1 MMKLVLSGSVL
12 SVTLAL
18 ACTTVMAQNAAVTP
32 GQINAGSEIYATYCA
47 TCHGRRM
54 KNPEWAIDLATVPK
68 DDRQRFLQSV
78 TNGKNSMPPWGDV
91 LKANEIEALWA
102 YFSAG
107 EK

>member
-1 MMKLVLSGSVL
+1 MRRYARYARYAICSV
-12 SVTLAL
+12 AL
-18 ACTTVMAQNAAVTP
+18 LCAGAWAQNAVTP
-32 GQINAGSEIYATYCA
+32 EQINAGSETYATYCA

-54 KNPEWAIDLATVPK
+54 KNPEWAIDLATIPK
-68 DDRQRFLQSV
+68 DDRQRFMQSV

>member
-1 MMKLVLSGSVL
+1 MKQLLCLSFVLASASAV
-12 SVTLAL
+12 
-18 ACTTVMAQNAAVTP
+18 AQNAPVTP
-32 GQINAGSEIYATYCA
+32 EQIKAGEETYATYCA

-54 KNPEWAIDLATVPK
+54 KNPEWAIDLATIPK
-68 DDRQRFLQSV
+68 DDRQRFIQSV

>member
-1 MMKLVLSGSVL
+1 MKRTRL
-12 SVTLAL
+12 LAAIITL
-18 ACTTVMAQNAAVTP
+18 ACTGAVAQDASVTP
-32 GQINAGSEIYATYCA
+32 ERINAGSEIYATYCA

-54 KNPEWAIDLATVPK
+54 KNPEWAIDLATIPK
-68 DDRQRFLQSV
+68 DDRQRFIQSV

-102 YFSAG
+102 YFSQG